1 MSTRPYVWRTA
12 PTGTEGTTTVFV
24 DGYTGSDDFGN
35 GTRTSPYRTLSK
47 AWNAKTTKPQTIVCR
62 GVFVEG
68 ITEGNHECTI
78 KGDYFGAATI
88 DGRDKYL
95 LYGFGVANLN
105 LINMPQPNA
114 DMPVVNGSS
123 LLAGVGRAY
132 LAHTV
137 GNAGN
142 VYGVAGSSAILHKV
156 PLYWGCIGGST
167 AVANVVYSKL
177 RRAAASHFLK
187 FGGNGSP
194 FLQKCT
200 IYDIPVTDR
209 MKSNEISGGNGIRL
223 TVFGKTALIANDKAI
238 TYFDC
243 VFAADTKWY
252 FFDGTYPSDGYE
264 EIILSGE
271 TSDERKNSLL
281 TQLAALYAA
290 KGISQRPTP
299 TFDQCIFSAQTSEQI
314 FNDPENLDFTLVP
327 GCDADWKTLQDTYCG
342 ALPPCTRI
350 GVYDDSTGIKE
361 SWDERSA
368 SGCVIVDDNKIK
380 LDTASASL
388 TGEILSKIITIDPE
402 SLQFNGVFSFIEGK
416 FADFKAYLNKD
427 AITGQSYSPGDL
439 LPVGRYISV
448 GETNYGDVH
457 LNDGGIIVVSQE
469 NTTFTSATGGKL
481 LAIVEPNVLDVLYC
495 RCRSVD
501 YARVKP
507 TDVLQA
513 GATYLND
520 GEESITYHN
529 RTIAPGESFV
539 CMIDGESFTASSSDY
554 EIAVMFDDT
563 RVPAAEWIPA
573 QIFGE
578 YFVAKEA
585 GAIRKD
591 EYGVPLSSGNYTS
604 WHTSP
609 LLKSVLDRRYIQ
621 FALKVNRYGT
631 DSVE

>member
-12 PTGTEGTTTVFV
+12 PTGTEGTNTVYA
-24 DGYTGSDDFGN
+24 DSYTGSDDFGN
-35 GTRTSPYRTLSK
+35 GTRTNPYRTLTK
-47 AWNAKTTKPQTIVCR
+47 AWTHKNTKPSRIVCR
-62 GVFVEG
+62 GVFIEG
-68 ITEGNHECTI
+68 ITDGNHECSIT
-78 KGDYFGAATI
+78 GDHPGAATI
-88 DGRDKYL
+88 DGQDRFL
-95 LYGFGVANLN
+95 IYGFGISNITA
-105 LINMPQPNA
+105 INMAEPNA

-123 LLAGVGRAY
+123 LLAGVGRALHAY
-132 LAHTV
+132 NV
-137 GNAGN
+137 GNASN
-142 VYGVAGSSAILHKV
+142 VYGVAGSSNVLHRV

-167 AVANVVYSKL
+167 AVANVVFSKL

-187 FGGNGSP
+187 FGGNGTP
-194 FLQKCT
+194 IMNKCT
-200 IYDIPVTDR
+200 VYDIPVTDR
-209 MKSNEISGGNGIRL
+209 MKSNEISNGNNIRL

-238 TYFDC
+238 TFVDC
-243 VFAADTKWY
+243 VFAADVKWY
-252 FFDGTYPSDGYE
+252 FFTGTYPTDGYE
-264 EIILSGE
+264 EIVLSGN

-281 TQLAALYAA
+281 TQLSALYVA
-290 KGISQRPTP
+290 KGISSRPVP
-299 TFDQCIFSAQTSEQI
+299 TFDQCIFSDQTSDQI
-314 FNDPENLDFTLVP
+314 LNDPENLDFTLVP

-342 ALPPCTRI
+342 ALPPCTRV

-368 SGCVIVDDNKIK
+368 SGCVIVDDDKIK
-380 LDTASASL
+380 LDTASNSL
-388 TGEILSKIITIDPE
+388 TGEILSKIITIDPD
-402 SLQFNGVFSFIEGK
+402 LIQFNGVFALIEGK
-416 FADFKAYLNKD
+416 FADYKAYLRKD
-427 AITGQSYSPGDL
+427 AVTGLSYSPGDT
-439 LPVGRYISV
+439 LPTGRYISV

-469 NTTFTSATGGKL
+469 NTTFTSSTGGTL
-481 LAIVEPNVLDVLYC
+481 LEIVEPNVEDVLYC

-507 TDVLQA
+507 TDSLQA

-520 GEESITYHN
+520 GGENITYHN

-539 CMIDGESFTASSSDY
+539 CMIAGESFTASSNDY

-585 GAIRKD
+585 GAISVD
-591 EYGVPLSSGNYTS
+591 SYGVPLSSGNYSS

-621 FALKVNRYGT
+621 FALFVNRYGA
-631 DSVE
+631 DNPS